1 MNTREVPVRQRI
13 NEVLKCSFVLKE
25 GMSLYIHSRSNF
37 KVDIIRIKDIK
48 QTTFYLRTN
57 IQEEQNKFG
66 NVIFSTLLTIGEFK
80 IEFQV

>member
-1 MNTREVPVRQRI
+1 
-13 NEVLKCSFVLKE
+13 
-25 GMSLYIHSRSNF
+25 MSLYIHSRSNF